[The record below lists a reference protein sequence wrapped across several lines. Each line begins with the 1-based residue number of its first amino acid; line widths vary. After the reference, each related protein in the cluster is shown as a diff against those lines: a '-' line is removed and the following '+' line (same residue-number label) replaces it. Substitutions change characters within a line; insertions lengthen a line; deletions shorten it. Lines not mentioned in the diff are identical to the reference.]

1 MFDHALFDAGR
12 SGSGTFQRR
21 HGWMALA
28 YIFEGILLGALALV
42 PLINTEA
49 LPRILGGIMMPVPPP
64 PAGTHA
70 TPGARVVRPRVWIDP
85 LVIPPVIP
93 NTVVQLRD
101 EPVLPPS
108 EALAVA
114 GDVPGGIPDGLPGG
128 ILHGIGVGETPP
140 PPPAASRSTP
150 VKQIVVGGQVEAAK
164 IIFQP
169 TPEYPALAKM
179 ARIQGTVR
187 LEAVISRDGRVED
200 LKVLSGHPLLVKAAV
215 EAVSRWRYQP
225 TLLNGEPVEVLTTID
240 VNFRLGE

>member
-21 HGWMALA
+21 LGWMALA
-28 YIFEGILLGALALV
+28 YVFEEILLGALALV
-42 PLINTEA
+42 PLVNTEA
-49 LPRILGGIMMPVPPP
+49 LPKFLGGITTPVAPP
-64 PAGTHA
+64 PAGTRA
-70 TPGARVVRPRVWIDP
+70 APGARAERPRVWIDP

-93 NTVVQLRD
+93 NTVVPLRD
-101 EPVLPPS
+101 EPALPPS
-108 EALAVA
+108 EALGVA
-114 GDVPGGIPDGLPGG
+114 REVPGGISDGLPGG
-128 ILHGIGVGETPP
+128 ILHGIGVGDTPP
-140 PPPAASRSTP
+140 PPPVASRSTR

-169 TPEYPALAKM
+169 PPEYPALAIM
-179 ARIQGTVR
+179 TRIQGTVR
-187 LEAVISRDGRVED
+187 LEAAISRDGRVED
-200 LKVLSGHPLLVKAAV
+200 LKVLSGPPLLVKAAV